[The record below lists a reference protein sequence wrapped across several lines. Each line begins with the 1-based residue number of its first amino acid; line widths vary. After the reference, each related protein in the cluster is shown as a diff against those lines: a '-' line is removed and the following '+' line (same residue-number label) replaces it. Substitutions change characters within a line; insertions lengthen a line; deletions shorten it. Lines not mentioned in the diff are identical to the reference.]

1 MQAQKL
7 LEKALNSPQNLRFAE
22 ASKLAQAFGFQIAR
36 TRGSHYLLK
45 RPSVP
50 ELLNFQNA
58 GGKAKPYQ
66 IKLMME
72 IVETYNLTLEKLK

>member
-1 MQAQKL
+1 MQAEKL

-22 ASKLAQAFGFQIAR
+22 ALKLAQAFGFQVAR
-36 TRGSHYLLK
+36 VRGSHHILR
-45 RPSVP
+45 RPGVP

-66 IKLMME
+66 IKQLIE
-72 IVETYNLTLEKLK
+72 IVETYNLSLER

>member
-1 MQAQKL
+1 MQAEKL

-22 ASKLAQAFGFQIAR
+22 ALKLAQAFGFQVAR
-36 TRGSHYLLK
+36 VRGSHHILR
-45 RPSVP
+45 RPGVP

-66 IKLMME
+66 IKQLIE
-72 IVETYNLTLEKLK
+72 LVETYNLSLER

>member
-22 ASKLAQAFGFQIAR
+22 ALKLAQAFGFEVAR
-36 TRGSHYLLK
+36 VRGSHHIL
-45 RPSVP
+45 RRQGVT
-50 ELLNFQNA
+50 ELLNFQNV

-66 IKLMME
+66 IKQLIE
-72 IVETYNLTLEKLK
+72 IVEAYNLSLDR